1 MSFPEDDNLL
11 NLLVEKTFERNE
23 NPQEMVSYQ
32 LTYHRNIQCY
42 QVEIAEKL
50 YTFPSNWGP
59 FKLVDERKGEGV
71 ILENDL
77 EHFNSIFGS
86 LVGQEVKTAFV
97 YKGHETYLVF
107 VPTNMEVNLQDFH
120 ELINDKTEFKISA

>member
-1 MSFPEDDNLL
+1 MSFPNDDNLL

-23 NPQEMVSYQ
+23 NPQEMVSY
-32 LTYHRNIQCY
+32 LVTYHRNIQCY

-59 FKLVDERKGEGV
+59 FKLVDERVGEGV

-97 YKGHETYLVF
+97 FKGHETYLVF
-107 VPTNMEVNLQDFH
+107 VPSSMEVNLKDLH
-120 ELINDKTEFKISA
+120 ELINDETEFKISA

>member
-1 MSFPEDDNLL
+1 MSFPNDDNLL
-11 NLLVEKTFERNE
+11 NLLVEKTFEKNE
-23 NPQEMVSYQ
+23 NPQEMVSY
-32 LTYHRNIQCY
+32 LVTYHRNIKCY

-59 FKLVDERKGEGV
+59 FKLVDKREGEGV

-86 LVGQEVKTAFV
+86 LVGEEVKTAFI
-97 YKGHETYLVF
+97 YRGHETYLVF
-107 VPTNMEVNLQDFH
+107 VPANMEANLADLH
-120 ELINDKTEFKISA
+120 SLINDESDFKISA

>member
-1 MSFPEDDNLL
+1 MSFPDDDNLL
-11 NLLVEKTFERNE
+11 SMLVEKTLSRGD

-32 LTYHRNIQCY
+32 LSYHRNIQCY

-59 FKLVDERKGEGV
+59 FKLVDEREGEGV

-86 LVGQEVKTAFV
+86 LVGQDVKTAFV
-97 YKGHETYLVF
+97 FKGRDTYLVF
-107 VPTNMEVNLQDFH
+107 VPVSMEVDLK
-120 ELINDKTEFKISA
+120 ELHSLVNDETEFKISA